1 MDNKV
6 KVVHKIEDDAELKET
21 VNPSFLI
28 TNKIGGFLSFGSLRN
43 ITRYQGSYFLKQ
55 TSDVNWKMFKV
66 IEDIKID
73 KTPTH
78 LINNFY
84 NIERWYGADKNKQV
98 IHSTNEITKEE
109 FYMHK
114 SNAFVYTL
122 ENYDGYVELILDCRE
137 IYDFDDKGRIYK
149 IYKKPD
155 FTIIEYTKYNDY
167 DSSNSRDANSS
178 NLKNENYKVYLVI
191 KGCFEF
197 ETLDKWT
204 PVKYEYD
211 AKRGTKPEKLYVY
224 KAIKIPVKN
233 KISLIF
239 SYSDDLSEAKETAY
253 DMDMNYRKYCSDDDE
268 YLKTICKMPYDTKI
282 YDEDL
287 KLAYKNCIKS
297 LNDLHVE
304 FDGNYGLFAGLPWF
318 YHFWSRDETISTIGL
333 MNEEQFL
340 ESKKILFK
348 QLDNLN
354 QNGRLPNR
362 IPSSDLD
369 SADSVGWCFKRIND
383 LMEYT
388 IKKLM
393 FRQYFSVND
402 LEYVKDKL
410 RESIVRHLKYFTY
423 NGLAYNR
430 KLETW
435 MDTEYM
441 NGKKNISE
449 TESTNDKEKIGKTE
463 SINNREGFRI
473 EIQALRLNMYKMMK
487 ELCNTTGDRKRYDEY
502 KKLENE
508 TKMIVRERFWRPPVL
523 ADGITNIADNNRN
536 NRDETIR
543 PNIFIAYYIYPELL
557 SPEEWEACFDNALK
571 KLWLDWGGIST
582 IDINNKLFCDEY
594 TGENNKSYH
603 RGDSWF
609 WINCLSAI
617 CMHRLEKQLKNKNNY
632 NKNIDGNPKKGSQNP
647 NGKKYEEHIHKI
659 INACCEDIL
668 FKGFIGHASEL
679 SSAKELRAEGCL
691 CQAWSAAMFIEMIN
705 EVYYS
710 KIKFDTF

>member
-1 MDNKV
+1 MDDKV

-28 TNKIGGFLSFGSLRN
+28 TNKIGGFLSLSSVKN
-43 ITRYQGSYFLKQ
+43 ISRYQGSYFLKQ
-55 TSDVNWKMFKV
+55 TSDINWKLFKV

-84 NIERWYGADKNKQV
+84 NIERWYGKEDEKDKAGKAWSANPS
-98 IHSTNEITKEE
+98 STNIINTNSANPTKEAAKEE

-122 ENYDGYVELILDCRE
+122 ENYNGYIELTLDCRE
-137 IYDFDDKGRIYK
+137 IYDFNDKGRIYK

-155 FTIIEYTKYNDY
+155 FLIIEYTKYNEP
-167 DSSNSRDANSS
+167 DSSSLSNPDSFNS
-178 NLKNENYKVYLVI
+178 KNADYKIYLVI
-191 KGCFEF
+191 KGCSEY
-197 ETLDKWT
+197 EQIDKWV
-204 PVKYEYD
+204 PVEYEYD
-211 AKRGTKPEKLYVY
+211 TKRGTEPKKIYAY

-239 SYSDDLSEAKETAY
+239 SYSDDLNEAKETAY
-253 DMDMNYRKYCSDDDE
+253 DMDMNYKKYITYDDE
-268 YLKTICKMPYDTKI
+268 YLKTICKMPYDSKI

-304 FDGNYGLFAGLPWF
+304 FDGNFGLFAGLPWF

-340 ESKKILFK
+340 ESKRILFK

-383 LMEYT
+383 LMELT
-388 IKKLM
+388 KIRLQ
-393 FRQYFSVND
+393 FRQYFSMND
-402 LEYVKDKL
+402 LLYVKDKL
-410 RESIVRHLKYFTY
+410 RESIVKHLKYFTFS
-423 NGLAYNR
+423 GLAYNR
-430 KLETW
+430 PLETW
-435 MDTEYM
+435 MDTDYKAASSD
-441 NGKKNISE
+441 GKS
-449 TESTNDKEKIGKTE
+449 DD
-463 SINNREGFRI
+463 REGFRI

-487 ELCNTTGDRKRYDEY
+487 ELCDATGDKSRYDEY
-502 KKLENE
+502 KRLENE
-508 TKMIVRERFWRPPVL
+508 TKTIVREKFWTSSIL
-523 ADGITNIADNNRN
+523 ADGIINIANYKK
-536 NRDETIR
+536 DETIR
-543 PNIFIAYYIYPELL
+543 PNIFIAYYVYPELL
-557 SPEEWEACFDNALK
+557 SNKEWEICFDNALK
-571 KLWLDWGGIST
+571 KLWIDWGGIST
-582 IDINNKLFCDEY
+582 IDMNNKLFSDEY

-609 WINCLSAI
+609 WINCLAAI
-617 CMHRLEKQLKNKNNY
+617 CMQRLEKQLKNKNNY
-632 NKNIDGNPKKGSQNP
+632 NKNPDEKTKKS
-647 NGKKYEEHIHKI
+647 KKSRDNRKYREYIHKI

-668 FKGFIGHASEL
+668 FNGFIGHASEL

-705 EVYYS
+705 EVYF
-710 KIKFDTF
+710 KVNDKF